1 MELLKKKKAII
12 RFMIAVSPL
21 LGICSCSFGKFMKS
35 ISDIKYLDES
45 HFQQN
50 WIRTDGVFI
59 AESTE
64 DCLID
69 IVFLFG
75 DGGFMAS
82 TSSCLVQGDSG
93 QTVIN
98 WDKLHSLHGYNKKK
112 SRWDWDFGV
121 YKIHGDTI
129 EASQYE
135 PYYFLVRPLYFYWWM
150 NKYQFYIVNDETVE
164 LFFSAEMLGN
174 KDLYDKALQ
183 WGVLEKPI
191 RFHYVKADS
200 LPSSSM
206 KYKKSKWM
214 WHSKEAWKDY
224 MKKNDH

>member
-1 MELLKKKKAII
+1 MELLKKIMAIF
-12 RFMIAVSPL
+12 RFVMAFSASMSIF
-21 LGICSCSFGKFMKS
+21 SCSFGRFIKS
-35 ISDIKYLDES
+35 ISDIKYTDAY

-59 AESTE
+59 ADSIT

-69 IVFLFG
+69 IVFLFD
-75 DGGFMAS
+75 DGNFLAS
-82 TSSCLVQGDSG
+82 TSSCFVQGNSS
-93 QTVIN
+93 QKVIN
-98 WDKLHSLHGYNKKK
+98 LDKLHSLHGYSKKT

-129 EASQYE
+129 EANQYE
-135 PYYFLVRPLYFYWWM
+135 PHYFIVRPLYFYWWM
-150 NKYQFYIVNDETVE
+150 HKYKFHIINDETIE

-174 KDLYDKALQ
+174 KDLYDEELQ

-191 RFHYVKADS
+191 RLHYVKADS

-206 KYKKSKWM
+206 RYKKSRWM
-214 WHSKEAWKDY
+214 WNSKEAWKEY
-224 MKKNDH
+224 MKKNDN